1 MTEKDWHGKEIKD
14 EHAKAIGRIAY
25 AWNELHEHLSE
36 VFGLLFAREDYGLAL
51 TAWHALATD
60 AGQRDMLKAVA
71 KVKLGSDSKAYHEL
85 KWALKKI
92 KEPLAKQ
99 RNTGVHLP
107 LMIFTDMSQGPASPA
122 IPQILPNMLFGNRKA
137 RNMTGR
143 DLLKEYSHNEG
154 QIRKLTTYLVA
165 IAFNISPVREHSI
178 WASRLVPLNECACAC
193 RWRDRACRG

>member
-1 MTEKDWHGKEIKD
+1 MTEENWHGKDIKD

-36 VFGLLFAREDYGLAL
+36 IFGLLFAREDYGLAL

-71 KVKLGSDSKAYHEL
+71 KVKLSADSKAYQEL

-92 KEPLAKQ
+92 KEPLALQ
-99 RNTGVHLP
+99 RNTGVHMP
-107 LMIFTDMSQGPASPA
+107 LMILTDMSQGLASPA
-122 IPQILPNMLFGNRKA
+122 IPQMLPNMLFGNRKA
-137 RNMTGR
+137 RDMTGK
-143 DLLKEYSHNEG
+143 DLLREFAHYER

-165 IAFNISPVREHSI
+165 IAFNISPVRTQPEH
-178 WASRLVPLNECACAC
+178 WPERPELQADAP
-193 RWRDRACRG
+193 